1 MDDPAND
8 LDLIGRCVGSS
19 SILIRPIA
27 RGATGVVWRGVDRG
41 SGEPVAVKML
51 AESLLRQPEL
61 IDRFV
66 QERTILLML
75 RHRNVVR
82 VRDLFTAGDSLGLV
96 MDLVPGGSLREHLSE
111 HGPLP
116 PAEVARLAAQVAA
129 ALTEAHE
136 LGIVHRDLKP
146 GNILLDRA
154 DSRLTARL
162 TDFGVSPALTSASI
176 VMGTA
181 HYRSPEALQGA
192 PADPAA
198 DVYAFGVLLFE
209 LLTGR
214 PPYDCDSIPE
224 LLHRQLEG
232 NPERPADVPGPLW
245 TVIVSCLA
253 RKPRLRPTAAE
264 LMAELSDLALAPA
277 EPPVEPPVDPPVDP
291 PADSSAGPRPKPAA
305 EPYAEPGTSPAVVPA
320 PRGPGKH
327 NQVPG
332 WRWGRPGAWGVLI
345 GGAMVASVVATVVCH
360 LP

>member
-1 MDDPAND
+1 VDDPAND

-51 AESLLRQPEL
+51 AESLLRQPDL
-61 IDRFV
+61 IDRFI
-66 QERTILLML
+66 QERTILLLL

-111 HGPLP
+111 HGPLS
-116 PAEVARLAAQVAA
+116 PAEVVRLAAQVAA

-146 GNILLDRA
+146 GNILLDRD

-162 TDFGVSPALTSASI
+162 TDFGVSRAATSASI
-176 VMGTA
+176 AIGTA
-181 HYRSPEALQGA
+181 HYRSPEVLQGA
-192 PADPAA
+192 PADSAA

-224 LLHRQLEG
+224 LLRRQLEG
-232 NPERPADVPGPLW
+232 SPQHPPGVPDALW

-264 LMAELSDLALAPA
+264 LMAELSDLALAPSEPPPAPPA
-277 EPPVEPPVDPPVDP
+277 EPRAEPRPEPP
-291 PADSSAGPRPKPAA
+291 A
-305 EPYAEPGTSPAVVPA
+305 EPYEEPGSSPAVVPA
-320 PRGPGKH
+320 PRGPGKN
-327 NQVPG
+327 NQVPS

-360 LP
+360 LS